1 MDPERIFARIKAA
14 CAGLAGLA
22 NSRRD
27 RSVPP
32 VSATDIPIKL
42 DDDGTGG
49 AVGAFLR
56 AAGYAVYLVGA
67 GTRALDEEHY
77 VRRRDELWFQA
88 AGRARAGLVKVGM
101 LDRATRARL
110 RQQLLAPAWGY
121 DEHTGRR
128 VVESKD
134 ETKEKIGRSPDDA
147 DALLLAYLDGVAF
160 QRSAP
165 IDGPPRRPLPG
176 QPGWDARDSHARR
189 RGMYGMR

>member
-1 MDPERIFARIKAA
+1 M
-14 CAGLAGLA
+14 LAGLA

-27 RSVPP
+27 RNAPP
-32 VSATDIPIKL
+32 VSATAIPIKL

-56 AAGYAVYLVGA
+56 AEGYAVYLVGA
-67 GTRALDEEHY
+67 GTRAIDEEHY

-88 AGRARAGLVKVGM
+88 AGRARAGLVQVGA
-101 LDRATRARL
+101 LDRPTRARL

-134 ETKEKIGRSPDDA
+134 ETKKKIGRSPDDA
-147 DALLLAYLDGVAF
+147 DALLLAYLECVAF
-160 QRSAP
+160 PSVAR
-165 IDGPPRRPLPG
+165 IDNPPPRPLPG
-176 QPGWDARDSHARR
+176 QPGWDPRDSAARR
-189 RGMYGMR
+189 KGLFGMR